1 MSKAQQARN
10 ENEKTV
16 AGVVKA
22 LMGKTASKRDQAAEA
37 VKGLVQRAEDL
48 GVNHPSLRNIK
59 PALASGSMEVL
70 AFAISSELVTG
81 AHGHIATG
89 SNMAH
94 LMYKVAAAE
103 NPRATRKNPLT
114 RSEFAE
120 VKRKTGNLG
129 DGRTQAEAIE
139 SGYMTADGKPVM
151 RVTDS
156 APVPA
161 DIQGKVDAL
170 VALLGITPEEA
181 AALISTQ

>member
-1 MSKAQQARN
+1 MSKAQQARD

-16 AGVVKA
+16 AGVAKA
-22 LMGKTASKRDQAAEA
+22 LKGKAAGKRDEA
-37 VKGLVQRAEDL
+37 VKAVTALVGRAEQL

-59 PALASGSMEVL
+59 PALASGSTEVL

-103 NPRATRKNPLT
+103 NPRASRKNPLT
-114 RSEFAE
+114 RSDFAE
-120 VKRKTGNLG
+120 VKRITGNVG

-139 SGYMTADGKPVM
+139 AGYMTADGKPVM

-161 DIQGKVDAL
+161 DIQAKVDTL
-170 VALLGITPEEA
+170 VTLLGISPEEA
-181 AALISTQ
+181 NALIKAQ

>member
-1 MSKAQQARN
+1 MSKAQQARD

-22 LMGKTASKRDQAAEA
+22 LTGKTASKRDEAAEA
-37 VKGLVQRAEDL
+37 VKGLVQRAEKL

-59 PALASGSMEVL
+59 PALDSGSTEVL
-70 AFAISSELVTG
+70 AFVLSSKLTTG

-103 NPRATRKNPLT
+103 NPRANRKNPLT
-114 RSEFAE
+114 RAEFTE
-120 VKRKTGNLG
+120 VKRMTGNLG

-139 SGYMTADGKPVM
+139 AGYMTPDGKPVM

-170 VALLGITPEEA
+170 VALLGVSPEA
-181 AALISTQ
+181 AAAIINAQ